1 MKEMFYS
8 IGRILTAPFYFLHKG
23 LSLLVQSALI
33 DIIVSVG
40 FLILAVGMFIVNQES
55 TNGEGM
61 WNIFYILF
69 LAVIYLIVMGI
80 FHMVKN
86 LLLSVVF
93 FVITPFAKLH
103 VFCYSHSSG
112 YTETQEGENG
122 TVEAEYTERQEN
134 AEKKYDK
141 YSSFAHEQK
150 NTGNAGIHQGC
161 GML

>member
-55 TNGEGM
+55 TNGEIM

-80 FHMVKN
+80 FHIVG
-86 LLLSVVF
+86 S
-93 FVITPFAKLH
+93 
-103 VFCYSHSSG
+103 
-112 YTETQEGENG
+112 
-122 TVEAEYTERQEN
+122 TVTV
-134 AEKKYDK
+134 
-141 YSSFAHEQK
+141 
-150 NTGNAGIHQGC
+150 
-161 GML
+161 